1 VKIPIPQFF
10 TSDWQLS
17 GAERIYFNS
26 DPLNRHCMVDNLLL
40 RENIGPRVL
49 SVEAISQSHIKI
61 VMNKYYKRTDARQ
74 VDNYQLTDSTITHAP
89 RKPKS
94 IGLSTRYLHMQT
106 ITYMYMYIWTLH
118 KIDLQVSKVQRF
130 FDGSIQRARDLSAI
144 RSTATMLREAIE
156 LQLANREYFR
166 PSRESN
172 EQNSDVIQLF
182 SDIHHQQSHQ
192 NKSNWIFAEAA
203 QGRLCWRLLRRHG
216 WRCLGS
222 GTNSNRISTH
232 NMVILTF
239 LILIFLNVFRVLIVV
254 SGHGPGYQI
263 DLKRSI

>member
-1 VKIPIPQFF
+1 
-10 TSDWQLS
+10 
-17 GAERIYFNS
+17 
-26 DPLNRHCMVDNLLL
+26 MVDNLLL

-74 VDNYQLTDSTITHAP
+74 VDNYQLTDTTTHAT

-106 ITYMYMYIWTLH
+106 ITHMYFYIWTLH

-203 QGRLCWRLLRRHG
+203 QGRLCWRLLRGHG

-222 GTNSNRISTH
+222 GTNSNRISIH

-239 LILIFLNVFRVLIVV
+239 LILIFRNVFRVLIVV